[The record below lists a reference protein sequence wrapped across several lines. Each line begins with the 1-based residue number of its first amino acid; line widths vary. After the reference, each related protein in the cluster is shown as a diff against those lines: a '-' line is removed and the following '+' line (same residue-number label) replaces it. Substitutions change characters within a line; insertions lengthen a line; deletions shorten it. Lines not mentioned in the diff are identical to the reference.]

1 MKTTKQQKMDKNI
14 FNIINNFL
22 YYIKTVKNFSD
33 MTIKSYNEDLNQFW
47 DYCVSYNIT
56 NIDQINIR
64 FVKSF
69 IMHLSQNNYEKTS
82 ISRKISA
89 LRGLFNYAIKN
100 DYITIN
106 PLKGIKNPKTKRTLP
121 DIISQLDYENIENS
135 IIHDDNP
142 LLTKTI
148 FELLYGCSL
157 RVSEVCNL
165 KISNFD
171 FNKKFIKITGKG
183 NKTRIVPIGN
193 KSLSILLEYFNNF
206 RSNSNLNESFL
217 INQKGKK
224 LYPKFIY
231 NIVRKY
237 LSLNTNLKK
246 KSPHILRHSS
256 ATHMLDNGA
265 DLMAVKE
272 ILGHSKL
279 STTQIYTHVSIER
292 LKEAHKRAHPKS

>member
-1 MKTTKQQKMDKNI
+1 MDKNI

-171 FNKKFIKITGKG
+171 FNKKFFKITGKG

>member
-1 MKTTKQQKMDKNI
+1 MDKNI

-142 LLTKTI
+142 LLAKTI
-148 FELLYGCSL
+148 GESIIKTLNRETELN
-157 RVSEVCNL
+157 R
-165 KISNFD
+165 ID
-171 FNKKFIKITGKG
+171 RQAIKYEQ
-183 NKTRIVPIGN
+183 V
-193 KSLSILLEYFNNF
+193 
-206 RSNSNLNESFL
+206 SFL
-217 INQKGKK
+217 
-224 LYPKFIY
+224 YF
-231 NIVRKY
+231 
-237 LSLNTNLKK
+237 
-246 KSPHILRHSS
+246 
-256 ATHMLDNGA
+256 
-265 DLMAVKE
+265 
-272 ILGHSKL
+272 
-279 STTQIYTHVSIER
+279 
-292 LKEAHKRAHPKS
+292 

>member
-1 MKTTKQQKMDKNI
+1 MNKNI
-14 FNIINNFL
+14 FDIIKNFL
-22 YYIKTVKNFSD
+22 YYIKTIKNYSD
-33 MTIKSYNEDLNQFW
+33 MTIKSYNEDLMQFF
-47 DYCVSYNIT
+47 DYCNSYNFK
-56 NIDQINIR
+56 NIDQISVK

-69 IMHLSQNNYEKTS
+69 IMHLSQNQFEKTS

-100 DYITIN
+100 DYIKIN
-106 PLKGIKNPKTKRTLP
+106 PLKGIKNPKIKRTLP
-121 DIISQLDYENIENS
+121 DIISQQDYKKIETSIETDENS
-135 IIHDDNP
+135 
-142 LLTKTI
+142 LLINTI

-165 KISNFD
+165 KISSFD
-171 FNKKFIKITGKG
+171 FNKNFIKIIGKG
-183 NKTRIVPIGN
+183 NKTRFVPIGN
-193 KSLSILLEYFNNF
+193 KSLPILLEYYNTYRKECNI
-206 RSNSNLNESFL
+206 EEPFL
-217 INQKGKK
+217 INSKGKK
-224 LYPKFIY
+224 LYPKYIY

-237 LSLNTNLKK
+237 LSLNTNIKK

>member
-1 MKTTKQQKMDKNI
+1 MDKNI